1 MRSDELVGTPAFESH
16 IAKYR
21 SLMPSLALLFHLV
34 DCAAVDKAFDTSIAD
49 RSHSVF
55 SRGVPLEAARLAAA
69 WCEFL
74 EQHARKVYAQEL
86 YPGVEAA
93 HSLAAKIAQ
102 GVVTDGQS
110 VRDVY
115 AHHWSG
121 LATSSKVNEALEAL
135 EALGWVRIETVSTG
149 GRPTERL
156 RLHPELRA
164 GDDN

>member
-1 MRSDELVGTPAFESH
+1 MWGLAVLD
-16 IAKYR
+16 K
-21 SLMPSLALLFHLV
+21 SLHALDAGV
-34 DCAAVDKAFDTSIAD
+34 AD
-49 RSHSVF
+49 RSQCVF

-74 EQHARKVYAQEL
+74 EQHARKVYADEL

-115 AHHWSG
+115 SHHWSG
-121 LATSSKVNEALEAL
+121 LATSSQVSGALETLIAI
-135 EALGWVRIETVSTG
+135 GWVRVEMVNTG
-149 GRPTERL
+149 GRPTELL

>member
-1 MRSDELVGTPAFESH
+1 M
-16 IAKYR
+16 
-21 SLMPSLALLFHLV
+21 
-34 DCAAVDKAFDTSIAD
+34 
-49 RSHSVF
+49 F
-55 SRGVPLEAARLAAA
+55 SGGVPLEAAQLAAA

-74 EQHARKVYAQEL
+74 EQHARKVYSDEL

-115 AHHWSG
+115 NHHWSG
-121 LATSSKVNEALEAL
+121 LATSSQVSGALKTLIAS
-135 EALGWVRIETVSTG
+135 GWVRVETVNTG

-156 RLHPELRA
+156 RLHPGLRA